1 MEADGLLPKSVRQEM
16 HPVQYVMI
24 SVCTFPLDFLSI
36 HLILSSPVRQVI
48 LSGLFLSRTHNKI
61 SPEHS
66 EAEANLNNI

>member
-1 MEADGLLPKSVRQEM
+1 MMEADGLLPKSVRQEM
-16 HPVQYVMI
+16 DLVQYLII

-48 LSGLFLSRTHNKI
+48 LSGLFLSRTNNKI

-66 EAEANLNNI
+66 EAGASFQ